1 MTFKYNEPEEKTINI
16 EPGTEPVPEPETETA
31 ESDQP
36 MLDDAQIR
44 AAALAYARFL
54 KDNDLTPDGE
64 SAEDPGET
72 AEVSEEAAEVVEEAA
87 EEAEEAVEEAEA
99 PAEEVEEVSL
109 ESLFA
114 GLGSEPIEDV
124 PAPEA
129 ADPDASELNLD
140 ELDFDDLDVK
150 LTEISDLADAVK
162 SDIPVPQTEV
172 AEPTEEI
179 SFEGLEELFKEE

>member
-16 EPGTEPVPEPETETA
+16 EPVPEPETETA

-72 AEVSEEAAEVVEEAA
+72 AEVSEEAAEAA
-87 EEAEEAVEEAEA
+87 EEA
-99 PAEEVEEVSL
+99 
-109 ESLFA
+109 
-114 GLGSEPIEDV
+114 
-124 PAPEA
+124 APEETDGKEDSEA
-129 ADPDASELNLD
+129 A
-140 ELDFDDLDVK
+140 
-150 LTEISDLADAVK
+150 
-162 SDIPVPQTEV
+162 
-172 AEPTEEI
+172 
-179 SFEGLEELFKEE
+179 